1 MVLDFPMAFCKSLL
15 KDEKNVLEELKKYA
29 TYEIAIG
36 HNGKQGFFGDLYNN
50 FSSQDLGEFNIIE
63 EYHVNF
69 EYHS

>member
-36 HNGKQGFFGDLYNN
+36 HNGK
-50 FSSQDLGEFNIIE
+50 
-63 EYHVNF
+63 
-69 EYHS
+69 